1 MKSITSEF
9 FAHLKKAVIGNT
21 IISYTAPI
29 LNVFDV
35 NGTTNYFTH

>member
-1 MKSITSEF
+1 MKSMTFQF

-35 NGTTNYFTH
+35 NGPAYYFTH

>member
-1 MKSITSEF
+1 MKSITFEF

-35 NGTTNYFTH
+35 HGTTYYFTH